1 MAREESFF
9 DELARGLADG
19 SVTRGKAIRLM
30 GGALVGAALASQSL
44 GWPGPTTDAPKGRP
58 DVTTGA

>member
-1 MAREESFF
+1 MAREESIF

-44 GWPGPTTDAPKGRP
+44 GWPGPTTDAPKGRLA
-58 DVTTGA
+58 VEIGA